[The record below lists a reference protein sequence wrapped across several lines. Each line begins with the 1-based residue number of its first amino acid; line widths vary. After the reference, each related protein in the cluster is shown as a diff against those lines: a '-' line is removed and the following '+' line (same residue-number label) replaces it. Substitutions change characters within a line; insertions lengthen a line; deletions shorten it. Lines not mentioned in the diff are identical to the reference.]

1 MKVALTV
8 AGGSDLSRHLALLP
22 NSVSRSVQL
31 AALKR
36 GAEPIRDMAESLA
49 PIDEQSGP
57 PHLADNIII
66 ATARTSH
73 LDAEGLF
80 DKAAVYIGPAVK
92 FFWGYF
98 QEFGTVKQP
107 ARPFMRPAFDSQ
119 RGLSLQI
126 IASELWASIKKRLGV
141 KS

>member
-8 AGGSDLSRHLALLP
+8 FGGSDLSKRLAELSH
-22 NSVSRSVQL
+22 SVSRSVQL
-31 AALKR
+31 AALKK

-49 PIDEQSGP
+49 PIDEQAPP

-66 ATARTSH
+66 TTARASH
-73 LDAEGLF
+73 LESEGLF
-80 DKAAVYIGPAVK
+80 DRVAVYIGPAVR

-107 ARPFMRPAFDSQ
+107 AHPFMRPAFDTQ
-119 RGLSLQI
+119 HRLSLQI
-126 IASELWASIKKRLGV
+126 IASELWIAIRRRLGA
-141 KS
+141 ST